1 MGATLQGMRI
11 PNRERMGFKSVQ
23 EHNLKIRKSWKLK
36 NQKRQI

>member
-11 PNRERMGFKSVQ
+11 LKNERTGSKSVQ
-23 EHNLKIRKSWKLK
+23 EHNLKIRKSWKSK